1 MISLYSHDI
10 IFGFIFSGLSNI
22 GDGSQSSETLFFTLM
37 NTPVT
42 GWPWW
47 QAFCLIYVI
56 ENVEIL

>member
-22 GDGSQSSETLFFTLM
+22 GDWSQSSETLFFTLM

-47 QAFCLIYVI
+47 QVFCLFYVI